1 MKLSAIAK
9 LRRRTQRGVALLEAL
24 LAVVLLG
31 IGLVGTLALQA
42 RSVAELSE
50 AGLRAEATIAAEEL
64 LGVMSLDSAHLGDYV
79 LAAGDEPGERL
90 EAWYDK
96 TLARIPGASITVSV
110 DEGAAPDPSE
120 VAIAI
125 SWQRKADAP
134 RNRHEVRSFISG
146 AL

>member
-1 MKLSAIAK
+1 M
-9 LRRRTQRGVALLEAL
+9 RRQAGVSLIEAL
-24 LAVVLLG
+24 LAAVLLA
-31 IGLVGTLALQA
+31 IGLLGTIGLQA
-42 RSVAELSE
+42 RAYSALSD

-64 LGVMSLDSAHLGDYV
+64 LGVMSTDSAHLDDYV

-110 DEGAAPDPSE
+110 DEGTAPEPDE

-125 SWQRKADAP
+125 TWQRKADAP
-134 RNRHEVRSFISG
+134 QNRHEVRAFISG

>member
-1 MKLSAIAK
+1 MRAMP
-9 LRRRTQRGVALLEAL
+9 LRRQRGVSLIEAL
-24 LAVVLLG
+24 LAAVLLA
-31 IGLVGTLALQA
+31 IGLLGTIGLQA
-42 RSVAELSE
+42 RAYSALSD

-79 LAAGDEPGERL
+79 LAAGDEPDERL

-120 VAIAI
+120 VAIEI

-146 AL
+146 AM

>member
-1 MKLSAIAK
+1 MRAIP
-9 LRRRTQRGVALLEAL
+9 LRRQSGVSLIEAL
-24 LAVVLLG
+24 LAAVLLA
-31 IGLVGTLALQA
+31 IGLLGTIGLQA
-42 RSVAELSE
+42 RAYSALSD

-64 LGVMSLDSAHLGDYV
+64 LGVMSLDSARLDDYV
-79 LAAGDEPGERL
+79 LAAGGEPGERL

-110 DEGAAPDPSE
+110 EEGAAPDPSE

-146 AL
+146 AM

>member
-1 MKLSAIAK
+1 MRAIP
-9 LRRRTQRGVALLEAL
+9 LRRQSGVSLIEAL
-24 LAVVLLG
+24 LAAVLLA
-31 IGLVGTLALQA
+31 IGLLGTIGLQA
-42 RSVAELSE
+42 RAYSALSD

>member
-1 MKLSAIAK
+1 MRAMP
-9 LRRRTQRGVALLEAL
+9 LRRQRGVSLIEAL
-24 LAVVLLG
+24 LAAVLLA
-31 IGLVGTLALQA
+31 IGLLGTIGLQA
-42 RSVAELSE
+42 RAYSALSD

-110 DEGAAPDPSE
+110 DEGAAPEPSE

-125 SWQRKADAP
+125 IWQRKADAP

-146 AL
+146 AM